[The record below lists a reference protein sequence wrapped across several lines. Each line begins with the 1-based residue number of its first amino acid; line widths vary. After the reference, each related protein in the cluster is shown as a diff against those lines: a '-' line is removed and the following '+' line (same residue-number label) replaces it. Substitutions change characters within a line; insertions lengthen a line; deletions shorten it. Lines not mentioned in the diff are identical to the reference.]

1 MSFPVSPDA
10 LNDRL
15 LCSLRFRKSP
25 PLKNP
30 RSANE
35 LLCGMLIVF
44 KFLCCFETVD
54 WATRGRYCVSHLSLK
69 AVFRNRWLTEIKLK
83 GQPAEVQNALKA
95 ACARM
100 VIQGWR
106 WSDTEND
113 RSKAFSWAGKP
124 ASRDAGRPGVGKGG
138 QKQSGAAETRSWRS
152 TMHDCA
158 ISAYTTTWLLLYLS
172 VCAETSVVDLCLEK
186 AYKSCLVFFLDKQ
199 HYFSCS
205 KFL

>member
-15 LCSLRFRKSP
+15 LCSLGFRKSP
-25 PLKNP
+25 PSKNP

-69 AVFRNRWLTEIKLK
+69 AVFRNRWRKL
-83 GQPAEVQNALKA
+83 NWRDSRLRCRMALKA
-95 ACARM
+95 VCARM

-106 WSDTEND
+106 WSDTENY

-124 ASRDAGRPGVGKGG
+124 ASRDARRPGVGKGG

-158 ISAYTTTWLLLYLS
+158 ISAYTTTWLLLYLT

-186 AYKSCLVFFLDKQ
+186 A
-199 HYFSCS
+199 
-205 KFL
+205 